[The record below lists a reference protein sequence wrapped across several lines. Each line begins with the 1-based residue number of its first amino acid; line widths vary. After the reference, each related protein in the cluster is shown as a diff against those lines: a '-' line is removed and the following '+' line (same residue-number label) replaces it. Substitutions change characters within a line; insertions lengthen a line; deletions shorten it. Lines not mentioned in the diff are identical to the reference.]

1 MQFLMLALL
10 GALVG
15 QGMRRI
21 RMLRHVGQMRAA
33 RSLYGRYAL
42 LLGGAALCAM
52 GGQLALLGVN
62 GMLHLG
68 TALPLH
74 LCSLMGVLLYPA
86 LRCGSRRLWEI
97 SLYLGVPGGM
107 GALLFPAILSCDQP
121 MLMAFCFHLLHC
133 TVVIGPWLPLSL
145 GWRPRPS
152 GAAVAFGF
160 LFLHA
165 CVALSLNHLAG
176 TNYLFLNLPVAGT
189 PLAALGRGSHGAY
202 VASLGAMAAALL
214 SLEGLLAARALRRWP
229 ESFPLPLNW
238 REELDRGRHMG

>member
-1 MQFLMLALL
+1 
-10 GALVG
+10 
-15 QGMRRI
+15 
-21 RMLRHVGQMRAA
+21 
-33 RSLYGRYAL
+33 
-42 LLGGAALCAM
+42 
-52 GGQLALLGVN
+52 
-62 GMLHLG
+62 
-68 TALPLH
+68 
-74 LCSLMGVLLYPA
+74 
-86 LRCGSRRLWEI
+86 
-97 SLYLGVPGGM
+97 M

-176 TNYLFLNLPVAGT
+176 TNYLFLNLPVAARLWR
-189 PLAALGRGSHGAY
+189 PWAAE
-202 VASLGAMAAALL
+202 AMGHMWLPWAPWAAALL

-238 REELDRGRHMG
+238 REALDRGRHMN

>member
-21 RMLRHVGQMRAA
+21 RMLRHVGQIRAA
-33 RSLYGRYAL
+33 RRLYGRYAL

-107 GALLFPAILSCDQP
+107 GALMFPAILSCDQP

-189 PLAALGRGSHGAY
+189 PLAALGGGSHGAY